1 MDDSTRLLLNP
12 VIQYGFAGLCVI
24 LLGILVWLVKQLLG
38 VIDRN
43 NEVIATNTLAIQAV
57 DANAKEA
64 KDVTIELKDELYRR
78 PCIARLN
85 VGGG

>member
-1 MDDSTRLLLNP
+1 MDDSTRLFLNP

-57 DANAKEA
+57 DANTKEA

-85 VGGG
+85 VGGD